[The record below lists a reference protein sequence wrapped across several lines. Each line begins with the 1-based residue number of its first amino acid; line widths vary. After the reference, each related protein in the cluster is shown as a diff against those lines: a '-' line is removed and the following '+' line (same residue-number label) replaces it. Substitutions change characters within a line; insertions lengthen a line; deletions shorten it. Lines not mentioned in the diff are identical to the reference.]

1 MTFSAHAL
9 RCTFLPAL
17 LVCNLSACNTPT
29 AIDRDF
35 GLAVQKAQ
43 RAQTLAPSMHPPV
56 AMTPGTDAGIVRSSI
71 VRYEKTYVTPP
82 SPISSL
88 DQGLGTANTGSPR

>member
-1 MTFSAHAL
+1 MTFFAHAL
-9 RCTFLPAL
+9 RCTLLPAL
-17 LVCNLSACNTPT
+17 LVCHLSACNTPS

-35 GLAVQKAQ
+35 GLAVTNAQ
-43 RAQTLAPSMHPPV
+43 RHQTQAPSMHPPL

-82 SPISSL
+82 SPVSSL
-88 DQGLGTANTGSPR
+88 DQGLGTASTGSPR